1 MDYFESII
9 LGIVQGLTEF
19 LPISSSGHLEISKA
33 ILGNDFSNKESLLFT
48 IVLHFATAL
57 STIVFFRKDIT
68 EIILGLFDKKNKE
81 SSKFSISI
89 IISMIPAVIIGL
101 FFEETINSFFNGN
114 LLLVAVM
121 LYVTSVLLYLSDVI
135 KLDKKEISYKNSF
148 IIGLAQAIAILPGI
162 SRSGATIATAVV
174 IGIDREKAA
183 RFSFIMV
190 IPLIFGSMAKSI
202 IDNGIIFENFNL
214 LSVLLGFI
222 SAFITGLLAC
232 KWMISLVKKS
242 KLYYFSIYCFI
253 VGSVIIFY
261 SLKNGI

>member
-1 MDYFESII
+1 
-9 LGIVQGLTEF
+9 
-19 LPISSSGHLEISKA
+19 
-33 ILGNDFSNKESLLFT
+33 
-48 IVLHFATAL
+48 
-57 STIVFFRKDIT
+57 
-68 EIILGLFDKKNKE
+68 
-81 SSKFSISI
+81 
-89 IISMIPAVIIGL
+89 MIPAVLIGL

-121 LYVTSVLLYLSDVI
+121 LYVTSVLLYLSDII
-135 KLDKKEISYKNSF
+135 KLDKNEISYKNSF

>member
-89 IISMIPAVIIGL
+89 IISMIPAVLIGL

-114 LLLVAVM
+114 LILVAVM
-121 LYVTSVLLYLSDVI
+121 LYITSILLYLSDII
-135 KLDKKEISYKNSF
+135 KLDRKEITFKNSF
-148 IIGLAQAIAILPGI
+148 LIGLAQAIAILPGI

-190 IPLIFGSMAKSI
+190 IPLIFGSMAKSVLE
-202 IDNGIIFENFNL
+202 IDSPISEINL
-214 LSVLLGFI
+214 LSLSIGFFA
-222 SAFITGLLAC
+222 AFLTGILAC
-232 KWMISLVKKS
+232 KWMIEWVKDS
-242 KLYYFSIYCFI
+242 KLWYFSLYCIIAGTVAMIYG
-253 VGSVIIFY
+253 VLGMQ
-261 SLKNGI
+261 

>member
-1 MDYFESII
+1 
-9 LGIVQGLTEF
+9 
-19 LPISSSGHLEISKA
+19 
-33 ILGNDFSNKESLLFT
+33 
-48 IVLHFATAL
+48 
-57 STIVFFRKDIT
+57 
-68 EIILGLFDKKNKE
+68 
-81 SSKFSISI
+81 
-89 IISMIPAVIIGL
+89 MIPAVLIGI
-101 FFEETINSFFNGN
+101 FFEEMINSFFNGN

-121 LYVTSVLLYLSDVI
+121 LYVTSVLLYLSDII

>member
-1 MDYFESII
+1 MDYFESIV

-57 STIVFFRKDIT
+57 STIVFFRKDIS
-68 EIILGLFDKKNKE
+68 EIILGLFDKQNIE
-81 SSKFSISI
+81 S
-89 IISMIPAVIIGL
+89 SMIPAVLVGL

-114 LLLVAVM
+114 LLLVAAM
-121 LYVTSVLLYLSDVI
+121 LYVTAILLYLSDVI
-135 KLDKKEISYKNSF
+135 KLDKKDISYKNSF

-190 IPLIFGSMAKSI
+190 IPLIFGSMVKSI
-202 IDNGIIFENFNL
+202 IDNGVVFENFNF
-214 LSVLLGFI
+214 LSISLGFI

>member
-57 STIVFFRKDIT
+57 STIVFFRKDIY

-89 IISMIPAVIIGL
+89 IISMIPAVLIGL

-135 KLDKKEISYKNSF
+135 KLDKKEISYKNS
-148 IIGLAQAIAILPGI
+148 L
-162 SRSGATIATAVV
+162 
-174 IGIDREKAA
+174 
-183 RFSFIMV
+183 
-190 IPLIFGSMAKSI
+190 
-202 IDNGIIFENFNL
+202 
-214 LSVLLGFI
+214 
-222 SAFITGLLAC
+222 
-232 KWMISLVKKS
+232 
-242 KLYYFSIYCFI
+242 
-253 VGSVIIFY
+253 
-261 SLKNGI
+261 

>member
-1 MDYFESII
+1 
-9 LGIVQGLTEF
+9 
-19 LPISSSGHLEISKA
+19 
-33 ILGNDFSNKESLLFT
+33 
-48 IVLHFATAL
+48 
-57 STIVFFRKDIT
+57 VFFRKDIT

-89 IISMIPAVIIGL
+89 IISMIPAVLIGL